1 LRRDTQEVV
10 KPAGGGPAAAPEE
23 KHWARDLRNSF
34 FAGLLVI
41 VPVAASVGILL
52 WLFNTF
58 TGWLV
63 PGVLRQPDGAVPFQ
77 YRVVALLVFLLLTIV
92 LGWVTRLVVGREV
105 VKFTEGLILRIPVL
119 NKIYGFAKDVSDTML
134 AGKKTVFERVVLV
147 EYPRPG
153 MYAIGFVTNETEGEA
168 QAKTKEPVISVFI
181 PTTPN
186 PTSGFLAVVPRDN
199 VIAMDMT
206 VAEGMKFVISGGS
219 VVPPYKPRTE

>member
-1 LRRDTQEVV
+1 
-10 KPAGGGPAAAPEE
+10 
-23 KHWARDLRNSF
+23 
-34 FAGLLVI
+34 
-41 VPVAASVGILL
+41 
-52 WLFNTF
+52 
-58 TGWLV
+58 
-63 PGVLRQPDGAVPFQ
+63 
-77 YRVVALLVFLLLTIV
+77 
-92 LGWVTRLVVGREV
+92 

-153 MYAIGFVTNETEGEA
+153 MYALGFVTNETEGEA

-186 PTSGFLAVVPRDN
+186 PTSGFLALVPRDN

>member
-1 LRRDTQEVV
+1 LRRDAQEVV
-10 KPAGGGPAAAPEE
+10 KPAGAAPAPAPEE

-63 PGVLRQPDGAVPFQ
+63 PGVLRQPDGTVPFQ

-92 LGWVTRLVVGREV
+92 LGWVTRLVVGREL
-105 VKFTEGLILRIPVL
+105 VKLTEAVILRIPVL

-153 MYAIGFVTNETEGEA
+153 VYAIGFVTNETEGEA

-186 PTSGFLAVVPRDN
+186 PTSGFLALVPRDKA
-199 VIAMDMT
+199 IAMDMT

-219 VVPPYKPRTE
+219 VVPPFKPRAE